1 MIYKG
6 IAGADG
12 IGIGQVLI
20 IKEASLDYSHVQFSG
35 KEQEKK
41 RLQDAIATFCQ
52 KTEALREKVE
62 KDVGEKQAEI
72 LSGQIMMIQD
82 PFMASQMQDFIDNG
96 QCAEAALDAVCNMY
110 IEMFSSVEDDLTN
123 QRATDIRDLRTRLM
137 KILLGQEDIDLR
149 TVEPGT
155 VLVAADFTPSMTAGI
170 QKDNIAGIVTQTGS
184 KTSHSAILARA
195 LEIPAVMS
203 VENACTNLKNGETV
217 IVDGGR
223 GEVIT
228 EAEPGVLEAYRAKQ
242 INEQHEKQAL
252 RSLLGKRTETA
263 DGKVLAVYSNIGKPA
278 DAGAVLDN
286 DGEGVGLFRTEFLFM
301 DRDTCPTEDE
311 QFAAYKQV
319 AEKMKGKEVIIR
331 TLDVGGDK
339 EIAYL
344 HMDKEENPFLG
355 HRAIRYCLDTPD
367 IFETQLR
374 ALLRASAYGKIK
386 IMLPLVTTVTEVR
399 RAKEILERLKAKLK
413 EENIPFNENIPVG
426 VMIETPSAAV
436 IADVLA
442 KESDFFSI
450 GTNDLTQYTMAV
462 DRGNSKV
469 APLYSPLNP
478 SVLRL
483 IRNTITAANNA
494 GIPVGMCGEAASDP
508 LMIPLLIA
516 FGLTEFSVTPSAV
529 LKTRKTI
536 SLWSVP
542 EAQKLTEDVMQAPNA
557 ESVKAI
563 LEAQQKK

>member
-1 MIYKG
+1 
-6 IAGADG
+6 
-12 IGIGQVLI
+12 
-20 IKEASLDYSHVQFSG
+20 
-35 KEQEKK
+35 
-41 RLQDAIATFCQ
+41 
-52 KTEALREKVE
+52 
-62 KDVGEKQAEI
+62 
-72 LSGQIMMIQD
+72 
-82 PFMASQMQDFIDNG
+82 
-96 QCAEAALDAVCNMY
+96 
-110 IEMFSSVEDDLTN
+110 
-123 QRATDIRDLRTRLM
+123 
-137 KILLGQEDIDLR
+137 
-149 TVEPGT
+149 
-155 VLVAADFTPSMTAGI
+155 
-170 QKDNIAGIVTQTGS
+170 
-184 KTSHSAILARA
+184 
-195 LEIPAVMS
+195 MS

-228 EAEPGVLEAYRAKQ
+228 DAEPGVLEAYRAKQ

-426 VMIETPSAAV
+426 VV
-436 IADVLA
+436 I
-442 KESDFFSI
+442 
-450 GTNDLTQYTMAV
+450 
-462 DRGNSKV
+462 
-469 APLYSPLNP
+469 
-478 SVLRL
+478 
-483 IRNTITAANNA
+483 
-494 GIPVGMCGEAASDP
+494 
-508 LMIPLLIA
+508 
-516 FGLTEFSVTPSAV
+516 
-529 LKTRKTI
+529 
-536 SLWSVP
+536 
-542 EAQKLTEDVMQAPNA
+542 
-557 ESVKAI
+557 
-563 LEAQQKK
+563 

>member
-1 MIYKG
+1 
-6 IAGADG
+6 
-12 IGIGQVLI
+12 
-20 IKEASLDYSHVQFSG
+20 
-35 KEQEKK
+35 
-41 RLQDAIATFCQ
+41 
-52 KTEALREKVE
+52 
-62 KDVGEKQAEI
+62 
-72 LSGQIMMIQD
+72 
-82 PFMASQMQDFIDNG
+82 
-96 QCAEAALDAVCNMY
+96 
-110 IEMFSSVEDDLTN
+110 
-123 QRATDIRDLRTRLM
+123 
-137 KILLGQEDIDLR
+137 
-149 TVEPGT
+149 
-155 VLVAADFTPSMTAGI
+155 
-170 QKDNIAGIVTQTGS
+170 
-184 KTSHSAILARA
+184 
-195 LEIPAVMS
+195 
-203 VENACTNLKNGETV
+203 
-217 IVDGGR
+217 
-223 GEVIT
+223 
-228 EAEPGVLEAYRAKQ
+228 
-242 INEQHEKQAL
+242 
-252 RSLLGKRTETA
+252 
-263 DGKVLAVYSNIGKPA
+263 
-278 DAGAVLDN
+278 
-286 DGEGVGLFRTEFLFM
+286 
-301 DRDTCPTEDE
+301 
-311 QFAAYKQV
+311 
-319 AEKMKGKEVIIR
+319 
-331 TLDVGGDK
+331 
-339 EIAYL
+339 
-344 HMDKEENPFLG
+344 MDKEENPFLG

-386 IMLPLVTTVTEVR
+386 IMLPLVTTVSEVR
-399 RAKEILERLKAKLK
+399 RAKEILERLKAQLK

-542 EAQKLTEDVMQAPNA
+542 EAQKLTEDVMQAPDA

>member
-62 KDVGEKQAEI
+62 KDVGENQAEI

-203 VENACTNLKNGETV
+203 VE
-217 IVDGGR
+217 
-223 GEVIT
+223 
-228 EAEPGVLEAYRAKQ
+228 
-242 INEQHEKQAL
+242 
-252 RSLLGKRTETA
+252 
-263 DGKVLAVYSNIGKPA
+263 
-278 DAGAVLDN
+278 
-286 DGEGVGLFRTEFLFM
+286 
-301 DRDTCPTEDE
+301 DR
-311 QFAAYKQV
+311 K
-319 AEKMKGKEVIIR
+319 
-331 TLDVGGDK
+331 
-339 EIAYL
+339 
-344 HMDKEENPFLG
+344 
-355 HRAIRYCLDTPD
+355 
-367 IFETQLR
+367 
-374 ALLRASAYGKIK
+374 
-386 IMLPLVTTVTEVR
+386 
-399 RAKEILERLKAKLK
+399 
-413 EENIPFNENIPVG
+413 
-426 VMIETPSAAV
+426 
-436 IADVLA
+436 
-442 KESDFFSI
+442 
-450 GTNDLTQYTMAV
+450 
-462 DRGNSKV
+462 
-469 APLYSPLNP
+469 
-478 SVLRL
+478 SV
-483 IRNTITAANNA
+483 
-494 GIPVGMCGEAASDP
+494 V
-508 LMIPLLIA
+508 
-516 FGLTEFSVTPSAV
+516 
-529 LKTRKTI
+529 
-536 SLWSVP
+536 
-542 EAQKLTEDVMQAPNA
+542 
-557 ESVKAI
+557 
-563 LEAQQKK
+563 